1 VNKVLQFVAENE
13 SAQRQLALEVVN
25 QLRSAGHE
33 ALWAGGCVRDQLLG
47 IAPKDYDVATSA
59 QPEQV
64 RELFGHRRTLAI
76 GAAFGVITVLGK
88 RPLAPIDVA
97 TFRTD
102 GDYHDGRRPESVLFT
117 DARHDA
123 QRRDFTING
132 LFFDPIA
139 EQVVDYVGGVADLEA
154 RIVRAIGDP
163 LRRFTEDRLRML
175 RAVRFAA
182 TYDFALEPATLRAI
196 QTMADQVAKVSSE
209 RIAAEL
215 RRMLLHASRSRGLTL
230 LEESTLLAAILPE
243 LAPHAAANDARW
255 KAAHGRLQ
263 RLDAPTFPLA
273 LAGALQGMVEPAE
286 AQQLGRRL
294 RLSNKEIDRTVW
306 LMKHLPNIHEA
317 EKLPWPRLQ
326 RLLSHEGSGELL
338 ALAEAALPVDDPGL
352 TRCRVQMAR
361 PAEEWNPPPLVTGD
375 DLLAHGLRSG
385 KHFSALL
392 EHLRDQQL
400 DGTLHNREEALAAA
414 VKWINEHPSQQ
425 R

>member
-1 VNKVLQFVAENE
+1 
-13 SAQRQLALEVVN
+13 
-25 QLRSAGHE
+25 
-33 ALWAGGCVRDQLLG
+33 
-47 IAPKDYDVATSA
+47 
-59 QPEQV
+59 
-64 RELFGHRRTLAI
+64 
-76 GAAFGVITVLGK
+76 
-88 RPLAPIDVA
+88 
-97 TFRTD
+97 
-102 GDYHDGRRPESVLFT
+102 
-117 DARHDA
+117 
-123 QRRDFTING
+123 
-132 LFFDPIA
+132 
-139 EQVVDYVGGVADLEA
+139 VADLEA

-273 LAGALQGMVEPAE
+273 LAGALQGMVEPGE

-306 LMKHLPNIHEA
+306 LIKRLPDIHEA

-400 DGTLHNREEALAAA
+400 EGTLHNREEALAAA